1 MENSDNG
8 YQAHQPVQQTVIV
21 QQEQKK
27 IKWHRDSRV
36 RPRIDWAFLVLNSYL
51 GLDYLAIRAYLFC
64 YWCISYTSRIGDS
77 GIMH

>member
-8 YQAHQPVQQTVIV
+8 YQAHQPIQQTIIV

-27 IKWHRDSRV
+27 SNGLGTAGFVLALI
-36 RPRIDWAFLVLNSYL
+36 WAFLMLDSYL

-64 YWCISYTSRIGDS
+64 YWCISYTSRISDS